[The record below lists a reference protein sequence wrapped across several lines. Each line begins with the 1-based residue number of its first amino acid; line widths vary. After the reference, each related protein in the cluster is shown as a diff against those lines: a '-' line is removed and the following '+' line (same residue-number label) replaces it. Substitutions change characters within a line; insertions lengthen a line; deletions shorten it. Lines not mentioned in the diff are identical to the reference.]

1 MRAAAHGGGRVTG
14 ALDVVDVRSLLPHRY
29 PLLLVDAVR
38 ELVPGERVVAEKA
51 ITVNEPWYSR
61 VPDGA
66 GRDEHQYPQALVL
79 ESWGQAAGV
88 LVGTCEGMIE
98 QIRDSVMLFGSASGV
113 DYLRPVLP
121 GDVLTHHVTI
131 AKLFPDTVI
140 VEGRTTVREQTVMT
154 VDKGLMA
161 FRPASVLRS
170 TR

>member
-1 MRAAAHGGGRVTG
+1 VTG
-14 ALDVVDVRSLLPHRY
+14 TMDIVDVRALLPHRY

-38 ELVPGERVVAEKA
+38 ELVAGERVVVEKA
-51 ITVNEPWYSR
+51 VTVNEPWYSR

-88 LVGTCEGMIE
+88 LVGSCEDLRE
-98 QIRDSVMLFGSASGV
+98 RLRDSVMLFGSASGV
-113 DYLRPVLP
+113 RYLRPVLP

-140 VEGRTTVREQTVMT
+140 VEGGSSVRQQPVMT
-154 VDKGLMA
+154 VDQGLVA
-161 FRPASVLRS
+161 FRPASVLPS